1 MRLTEKRDNGSWKL
15 KGVEWKQ
22 IAPDAKITDEVWWK
36 LYKALWKLK
45 DYEDTGVDPD
55 GIRQLNAETQE
66 QARQMLERVAKLS
79 DEIERMKHGGDP
91 GIKFF
96 INKDG
101 VADVYDDTYDI
112 VIHCENEE
120 DQKDAKEAL
129 KEIRRWIPVTE
140 KLPEPETYILVSF
153 DNFTLP
159 DIATYRVDDDG
170 SGAFYPSNEDYTYLS
185 VGFYVNAWMPLPG
198 VYRAEVEEKPV
209 AGTGW
214 KDHYMGR
221 FEKVE

>member
-1 MRLTEKRDNGSWKL
+1 MPARKRNTGL
-15 KGVEWKQ
+15 M
-22 IAPDAKITDEVWWK
+22 PNEVT
-36 LYKALWKLK
+36 A
-45 DYEDTGVDPD
+45 
-55 GIRQLNAETQE
+55 LNAETQKE
-66 QARQMLERVAKLS
+66 ARKMLERVAKLP
-79 DEIERMKHGGDP
+79 DEIEQLKHGGDP

-112 VIHCENEE
+112 VIHCESEE

-170 SGAFYPSNEDYTYLS
+170 SGAFYSGDEDYTYIS

-214 KDHYMGR
+214 KDHYMER

>member
-1 MRLTEKRDNGSWKL
+1 MRLTEKKDSGSWCLRDVPCDQL
-15 KGVEWKQ
+15 KPGVVITK
-22 IAPDAKITDEVWWK
+22 KIWEK
-36 LYKALWKLK
+36 LYGALWKLK
-45 DYEDTGVDPD
+45 DYEDTGLSPEEVTA
-55 GIRQLNAETQE
+55 LNAETQKE
-66 QARQMLERVAKLS
+66 ARKMLERVAKLS
-79 DEIERMKHGGDP
+79 DEIEQLKHGGDP

-112 VIHCENEE
+112 VIHCESEE

-170 SGAFYPSNEDYTYLS
+170 SGAFYPGDEDYTYLS

-198 VYRAEVEEKPV
+198 AYRAEVEEKPV

-214 KDHYMGR
+214 KDHYRGR

>member
-1 MRLTEKRDNGSWKL
+1 MGLIEVDDNGKWRL

-22 IAPDAKITDEVWWK
+22 IAPGAVITKKIWEK
-36 LYKALWKLK
+36 LYGALWKLK
-45 DYEDTGVDPD
+45 DYEDTGLMPNEVTA
-55 GIRQLNAETQE
+55 LNAETQKE
-66 QARQMLERVAKLS
+66 ARKMLERVAKLS
-79 DEIERMKHGGDP
+79 DEIEQLKHGGDP

-112 VIHCENEE
+112 VIHCESEE

-170 SGAFYPSNEDYTYLS
+170 SGAFYPGDEDYTYLS
-185 VGFYVNAWMPLPG
+185 VGFYVNAWMPLPEP
-198 VYRAEVEEKPV
+198 YRSEVEEKLV
-209 AGTGW
+209 ADTGW
-214 KDHYMGR
+214 KDHYRGR

>member
-1 MRLTEKRDNGSWKL
+1 MRLTEKKDNGHWILKDVSWDEL
-15 KGVEWKQ
+15 KPGVVLTKEIW
-22 IAPDAKITDEVWWK
+22 EK
-36 LYKALWKLK
+36 LYGALWKLK
-45 DYEDTGVDPD
+45 DYEDTGLMPNEVTA
-55 GIRQLNAETQE
+55 LNVETQKE
-66 QARQMLERVAKLS
+66 ARKMLERVAKLS
-79 DEIERMKHGGDP
+79 DEIEQQKHGGDH

-101 VADVYDDTYDI
+101 IADVYDDTYDI
-112 VIHCENEE
+112 VIHCESEE

-140 KLPEPETYILVSF
+140 KLPEPETSILVSF

-159 DIATYRVDDDG
+159 AIATYRVDDDG
-170 SGAFYPSNEDYTYLS
+170 SGAFYQGDEDYTYIS
-185 VGFYVNAWMPLPG
+185 VGFYVNAWMPLPEP
-198 VYRAEVEEKPV
+198 YRSEVEEKLV
-209 AGTGW
+209 ADTGW

>member
-1 MRLTEKRDNGSWKL
+1 MRLTEKKDNGHWILKDVSWDEL
-15 KGVEWKQ
+15 KPGVVLTKEIW
-22 IAPDAKITDEVWWK
+22 EK
-36 LYKALWKLK
+36 LYGALWKLK
-45 DYEDTGVDPD
+45 DYEDTGLMPNEVTA
-55 GIRQLNAETQE
+55 LNAETQKE
-66 QARQMLERVAKLS
+66 ARKMLERVTKLS
-79 DEIERMKHGGDP
+79 DEIEQLKHGGDP

-112 VIHCENEE
+112 VIHCESEE

-170 SGAFYPSNEDYTYLS
+170 SGAFYQGDEDYTYIS
-185 VGFYVNAWMPLPG
+185 VGFYVNAWMPLPEP
-198 VYRAEVEEKPV
+198 YRSEVEEKLV
-209 AGTGW
+209 ADTGW